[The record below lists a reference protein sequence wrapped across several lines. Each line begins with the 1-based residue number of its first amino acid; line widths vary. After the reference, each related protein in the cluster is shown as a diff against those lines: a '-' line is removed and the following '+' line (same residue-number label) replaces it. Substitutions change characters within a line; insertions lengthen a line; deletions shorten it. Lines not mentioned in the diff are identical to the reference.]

1 MQPHHHLHLAT
12 DFIWLGLLL
21 TQLILVTRG
30 GYASHRTIG
39 LAVLALA
46 PLLVATTAMLSVR
59 SAHKGVVSGEGDFLI
74 IQNVGVTLELAL
86 MIYLAFLLKKHRRL
100 HGSLLMSTAIL
111 FMGIALF
118 FALIS
123 FAPPFR
129 IEGPETFYRFQT
141 AAMTGQAICL
151 AVGALFFLRDR
162 NSGWPFLA
170 AALCFPLNEAIRAL
184 LTRYDLI
191 DPLTAFVGSLSQP
204 LTFLAG
210 FALLFALLASTV
222 LPGARQSRIA

>member
-1 MQPHHHLHLAT
+1 M
-12 DFIWLGLLL
+12 L
-21 TQLILVTRG
+21 TQLTLIARG
-30 GYASHRTIG
+30 AYGAHRTIG
-39 LAVLALA
+39 LAVVVLA
-46 PLLVATTAMLSVR
+46 PLLIATTAMFSVR
-59 SAHKGVVSGEGDFLI
+59 SANKGVVSGEGDFLV

-86 MIYLAFLLKKHRRL
+86 IICLAFLLKKHRRL

-151 AVGALFFLRDR
+151 AVGVLFFLRDR
-162 NSGWPFLA
+162 RNGWPFLV
-170 AALCFPLNEAIRAL
+170 AALCFPMNEAIRAL

-204 LTFLAG
+204 LTFLAS
-210 FALLFALLASTV
+210 FAMLFALLASTA
-222 LPGARQSRIA
+222 LPGGRQTRIA